1 MSYGLHRGQFRRV
14 QSVIQW
20 YRDKCLKN
28 MFNMLFCWQPNGG
41 DGFSRLMIKRR
52 LVISDHSVINR
63 FQEIGI
69 FVFARSSFQLN
80 CCFLVASRFWGQ
92 WSGQKS
98 RCSASICSTTSP
110 TNNSFKEKCKSNF
123 EKHDI
128 SLKLQHLDKLEV

>member
-1 MSYGLHRGQFRRV
+1 MRIIRMNRIFRIRMANTSLHRGQFRQV

-52 LVISDHSVINR
+52 LVISDHSVINP

-80 CCFLVASRFWGQ
+80 CCILVASRFWGQ

-110 TNNSFKEKCKSNF
+110 TNNSFKEKCKLN
-123 EKHDI
+123 
-128 SLKLQHLDKLEV
+128 L